1 MSPPLL
7 PLPSI
12 HAEHYFVLL
21 LYTYALSNY
30 AHSILGALPSFEAG
44 PGTSGVPNITAEDEK
59 KTSAALARA
68 VDLLSQAAG
77 VAEYASMHVAPQL
90 HAPRTANGGRAGK
103 YKWPVETGSEA
114 FKGLSL

>member
-1 MSPPLL
+1 MLL
-7 PLPSI
+7 V
-12 HAEHYFVLL
+12 YVF
-21 LYTYALSNY
+21 ALGNY
-30 AHSILGALPSFEAG
+30 AHSILGSLPSFEAG
-44 PGTSGVPNITAEDEK
+44 PNGVPNITAEDEK

-77 VAEYASMHVAPQL
+77 VAEYASAHVAPQL
-90 HAPRTANGGRAGK
+90 DAPRTAAGGRAGK